1 MCFLI
6 LYIVSAFFFPKDNIA
21 NMSNSDD
28 SSSSSEES
36 INSPSEEEIDS
47 LSPMKNGL
55 TFAPRCDGQ
64 CFIQQ
69 AECDHTIQ
77 FATLNKVGEYVVFPS
92 MWYHHGY
99 YNITPRKTVIQAQLF
114 TMHSHNPTKERLTR
128 NTTTMNS
135 LRKGRVDRTSLDRL
149 TKDIVDNWNTT
160 YSEKLF
166 PTCSLFDGEAVD
178 KDKNRHIYSDK
189 FDNVPR
195 IRELVQIFEE
205 QFEHL
210 RVDSVWLLKKKNS
223 NDGFQG
229 WHRDFALGQKI
240 TMTIV
245 VNVGCVEDDVTDH
258 DPVGISVRK
267 GKEMELRIPCCQY
280 CKNGIPHNRW
290 RVLNKVERKR
300 GGYNVMHTH
309 IWCAKLALSDDEFK
323 LLLRWLKSSRN
334 TEIKEHQSAWIQS
347 MHQGMGKGAETGA
360 TRRSSHEWFKMQQ
373 GGVKE

>member
-1 MCFLI
+1 
-6 LYIVSAFFFPKDNIA
+6 
-21 NMSNSDD
+21 
-28 SSSSSEES
+28 
-36 INSPSEEEIDS
+36 
-47 LSPMKNGL
+47 
-55 TFAPRCDGQ
+55 
-64 CFIQQ
+64 
-69 AECDHTIQ
+69 
-77 FATLNKVGEYVVFPS
+77 
-92 MWYHHGY
+92 
-99 YNITPRKTVIQAQLF
+99 
-114 TMHSHNPTKERLTR
+114 
-128 NTTTMNS
+128 MNC

-149 TKDIVDNWNTT
+149 TKDLVENWNTT

-195 IRELVQIFEE
+195 IRELVKIFEA

-240 TMTIV
+240 TTTIV

-300 GGYNVMHTH
+300 GGYNVMHMH

-323 LLLRWLKSSRN
+323 LLLGWLKSSRN
-334 TEIKEHQSAWIQS
+334 TEIKEYQSAWIQS